1 VRYEQRGCLSP
12 TTVLVEGDVQAFA
25 RRVLAA
31 LDASAIALPAP
42 QSTGARAARRV
53 GLEAARFAGATV
65 LEGSGGAVVLGGSS
79 DAIDDAL
86 TGRTLAVRPLEGN
99 SLEPFR
105 RGEIE
110 CIGIDRV
117 MEIDE
122 PYFRDHGVSRI
133 CPVGR
138 MQRPRIDWPRGQ
150 RPALA
155 TLFRLPGESRIQVES

>member
-1 VRYEQRGCLSP
+1 
-12 TTVLVEGDVQAFA
+12 
-25 RRVLAA
+25 
-31 LDASAIALPAP
+31 
-42 QSTGARAARRV
+42 
-53 GLEAARFAGATV
+53 
-65 LEGSGGAVVLGGSS
+65 VLGGAS

-86 TGRTLAVRPLEGN
+86 TGRTLAVRPLEGD

-150 RPALA
+150 RPALRS
-155 TLFRLPGESRIQVES
+155 LFRDGNEPRIKIESWVES